1 MEQKAAL
8 PVDKA
13 YEYIKTRIMDGRFH
27 PSQKLIENDL
37 AQSIGAS
44 RNTIKKALLKLE
56 QENLVILEPNKGA
69 KIKAFELQ
77 EIKNYLEIREVL
89 EGAILR
95 RTAKT
100 ISTSD
105 IKALEDL
112 IEQMKEFAASNN
124 LNGYSQCNQQF
135 HEIIYRASENQEAVA
150 LVKQIKTQLQRLQLR
165 TNLVPG
171 RIEQSIRE
179 HQQIFAALK
188 ANDGS
193 AAQKAVVAHITH
205 LIETIDANYQ
215 QLI

>member
-89 EGAILR
+89 ELSLIH
-95 RTAKT
+95 
-100 ISTSD
+100 ISEPTR
-105 IKALEDL
+105 
-112 IEQMKEFAASNN
+112 
-124 LNGYSQCNQQF
+124 
-135 HEIIYRASENQEAVA
+135 H
-150 LVKQIKTQLQRLQLR
+150 
-165 TNLVPG
+165 
-171 RIEQSIRE
+171 
-179 HQQIFAALK
+179 
-188 ANDGS
+188 
-193 AAQKAVVAHITH
+193 
-205 LIETIDANYQ
+205 
-215 QLI
+215 